1 MASKIYIVGKDTI
14 PQSVSLGADQE
25 LDIIFV
31 VLPGTDC
38 SLPLDVDLDAP
49 GASATI
55 RGLYVATGNQK
66 VDLTFNVRH
75 NAGGCNSRQ
84 LVKGI
89 ASGNARASFYGR
101 IYVAPDAQKTKAYQ
115 ENHNILASEK
125 ARIDTKP
132 QLEIYADDVECS
144 HGATIGRLNQDEQFY
159 MRSRGIPEAEAR
171 KLQMISFL
179 APVASLLPEDLA
191 QQVYESLSQC
201 ED

>member
-1 MASKIYIVGKDTI
+1 MEPVIYIVGKDTVPSRI
-14 PQSVSLGADQE
+14 SLAAGEE
-25 LDIIFV
+25 LDIILV

-49 GASATI
+49 GASANI
-55 RGLYVATGNQK
+55 RGLYIATGSQK
-66 VDLTFNVRH
+66 VEMKFNVRH
-75 NAGGCNSRQ
+75 NSGGCYSRQ
-84 LVKGI
+84 LIKGI
-89 ASGNARASFYGR
+89 AAGSARASFYGR

-115 ENHNILASEK
+115 ENHNILASDR

-144 HGATIGRLNQDEQFY
+144 HGATIGRLNEDEQFY

-179 APVASLLPEDLA
+179 APVAGLLPQDLA
-191 QQVYESLSQC
+191 AKVYESLSQC

>member
-1 MASKIYIVGKDTI
+1 MASKIYIVGKDI
-14 PQSVSLGADQE
+14 VPGKVSLGAGEE

-38 SLPLDVDLDAP
+38 TLPLDVDLDAA

-55 RGLYVATGNQK
+55 RGLYIATGNQK
-66 VDLTFNVRH
+66 VDLCFNVRH

-171 KLQMISFL
+171 RLQMISFL
-179 APVASLLPEDLA
+179 APVAGLLPEDLA

>member
-1 MASKIYIVGKDTI
+1 MAAKVYIVGEDTI
-14 PQSVSLGADQE
+14 PSKVSLGAGE
-25 LDIIFV
+25 EMDIVFV
-31 VLPGTDC
+31 ALPGEDHRVDM
-38 SLPLDVDLDAP
+38 DVELDAP
-49 GASATI
+49 GASAQI
-55 RGLYVATGNQK
+55 RGLYIATGSQK
-66 VDLTFNVRH
+66 VDLNFNVRH
-75 NAGGCNSRQ
+75 NSGGCHSRQ

-89 ASGNARASFYGR
+89 ASGSARASFYGR
-101 IYVAPDAQKTKAYQ
+101 IYVAQDAQKTKAYQ

-171 KLQMISFL
+171 RLQMISFL
-179 APVASLLPEDLA
+179 APVAGLLPQDLA
-191 QQVYESLSQC
+191 EKVYESLSQC